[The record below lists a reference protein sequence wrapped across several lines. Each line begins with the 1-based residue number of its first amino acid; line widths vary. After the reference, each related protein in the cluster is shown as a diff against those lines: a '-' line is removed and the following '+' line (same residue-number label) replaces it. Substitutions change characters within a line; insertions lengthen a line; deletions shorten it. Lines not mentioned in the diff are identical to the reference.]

1 MVFIPRWWWHF
12 IVAIDRETAL
22 QWRQQHDIDPVV
34 DIRSATTITTSIT
47 DTTTDPTVT
56 TTTSTTDTTTT
67 TDTTSIPIASIPIDV
82 GRRVRTPLCLPL
94 PIQNTTTTQTKNENN
109 DLPACVQATTA
120 APGNNTDL
128 HTSSSGSS
136 DSILRKR
143 SRREYKESVAVDGA
157 YNVDYSFSVSFWWGK
172 RMILHYS

>member
-56 TTTSTTDTTTT
+56 TTTGTTGTTVTTTT
-67 TDTTSIPIASIPIDV
+67 TDTTSIPIDV
-82 GRRVRTPLCLPL
+82 GSRVRTPLYLPL
-94 PIQNTTTTQTKNENN
+94 PIQNTTTTETTKDGNN

-143 SRREYKESVAVDGA
+143 SRREYKESVAEDGV

>member
-120 APGNNTDL
+120 APVNNTDL
-128 HTSSSGSS
+128 HTNSGSS

-143 SRREYKESVAVDGA
+143 SRREYKESVAEDGV